1 MLADRLSRIGP
12 SPALR
17 VVQAADRLRRA
28 GVDVADLSIGE
39 PDFATP
45 AHVRAAA
52 HEAIDA
58 GFTKYTANAGT
69 QELRA
74 AIVAR
79 YREDFGIQYG
89 ESEVIVTAG
98 GKQALFNAVL
108 ALVGPGDEVITHS
121 PGWPT
126 IPEQVRLAEATPVV
140 VRAHADEQFALRA
153 EAFIDTITPRTR
165 AIVINSPCNP
175 TGAIVSE
182 EALATVADASAARG
196 IWLLMD
202 LCYERLVFDGHA
214 HNLAKV
220 LAGRARERS
229 VLAGS
234 ASKAYAMTGWR
245 CGWAL
250 GPAPVIAACNAIQSH
265 STSNVS
271 SISQR
276 AALAALTGPQDCVTR
291 MRDEY
296 QQRRD
301 LARGW
306 LAREPRLRCHV
317 PAGAFYLFV
326 DIGDLLSPSGLRT
339 SAEFAQALLDE
350 RHVAVMAGEAFDAP
364 GFLRLSLATA
374 RDALREGIERLHGFV
389 ESLERDGRLEDAG
402 R

>member
-1 MLADRLSRIGP
+1 MA
-12 SPALR
+12 
-17 VVQAADRLRRA
+17 
-28 GVDVADLSIGE
+28 
-39 PDFATP
+39 
-45 AHVRAAA
+45 
-52 HEAIDA
+52 
-58 GFTKYTANAGT
+58 
-69 QELRA
+69 ELRA

-79 YREDFGIQYG
+79 YREDFGVEYG
-89 ESEVIVTAG
+89 EAEAIVTAG
-98 GKQALFNAVL
+98 GKQALFNAML
-108 ALVGPGDEVITHS
+108 ALVGPGDEVITHA

-126 IPEQVRLAEATPVV
+126 IPEQVRLAAATPVL
-140 VRAHADEQFALRA
+140 VRAHADEQFALRP
-153 EAFIDTITPRTR
+153 EAFIDAITPRTR

-175 TGAIVSE
+175 TGAIVAE
-182 EALATVADASAARG
+182 EALAEVAGAAAARG
-196 IWLLMD
+196 VWILVD
-202 LCYERLVFDGHA
+202 LCYERLVFDGRA
-214 HNLAKV
+214 HNLARV
-220 LAGRARERS
+220 LAERARERA

-276 AALAALTGPQDCVTR
+276 AALAALAGPQECVAQ

-306 LAREPRLRCHV
+306 LSRDPRLRCHT

-339 SAEFAQALLDE
+339 SAEFAQRLLDE

-364 GFLRLSLATA
+364 GFLRVSLATA
-374 RDALREGIERLHGFV
+374 RGVLREGIERLHAFV
-389 ESLERDGRLEDAG
+389 ESLERDSRLEGAG